1 MREQFAPRV
10 RADDKHRVV
19 DVRVV
24 HHLERVIPL
33 ASFRRRRRRQLASS
47 PHLAALLSSRPSH
60 DAFDFSKRKKR
71 ETPARR
77 VEAAAFPPLL
87 ASDRR
92 VFLIYAWEKEGG
104 SFSVDKE
111 DAGSTIL
118 ESSLGETRRGLL
130 LLVGQ

>member
-1 MREQFAPRV
+1 M
-10 RADDKHRVV
+10 
-19 DVRVV
+19 
-24 HHLERVIPL
+24 
-33 ASFRRRRRRQLASS
+33 
-47 PHLAALLSSRPSH
+47 
-60 DAFDFSKRKKR
+60 
-71 ETPARR
+71 PARR

-118 ESSLGETRRGLL
+118 ESLGETLYVVFFVSL
-130 LLVGQ
+130 DSVKE